1 MPRYQLSCRWLRRNF
16 AKERGRARVRDL
28 LSIRHVRMMRASTTA
43 GIAGLLLITATGSC
57 DVDPATCMSGACHPE
72 RTVNWLFRSDSP
84 EDVDVLF
91 VVDDSA
97 PLPAA
102 LPAAYPR
109 MARVLHD
116 LPSPPNAISP
126 GTAPPSVHVAF
137 IPASFAGGGSCAPT
151 ETRGSACGLT
161 GSDPFLST
169 IACGQRPNFAGS
181 MEDAFACLAD
191 FDVAPACGPPQ
202 LFAAIRRALASDSSN
217 GALSGFSRPGATLQ
231 VVIVASRDDASPD
244 GDDAASLA
252 AVLRA
257 AKPDPFQIV
266 VSVLGPSEACTSD
279 PALAAPA
286 PRLLALVRR
295 SDRAASTH
303 PSAVTRPRRRSCFS
317 GTSSRCC
324 SRRLAWRELG
334 TDPAQAGVRPAAPSR
349 SRRRK
354 RTVRWRVP
362 LCRAATSR
370 PRPAGASAPIRRCAP
385 RRCSSGSTTTP
396 DGAPNCRRSCR

>member
-1 MPRYQLSCRWLRRNF
+1 M
-16 AKERGRARVRDL
+16 

-286 PRLLALVRR
+286 PRLLALVQAFGSRGLYAPVCGN
-295 SDRAASTH
+295 SPEKALMLLGDQL
-303 PSAVTRPRRRSCFS
+303 AVL
-317 GTSSRCC
+317 
-324 SRRLAWRELG
+324 LAPPCLAGIRD
-334 TDPAQAGVRPAAPSR
+334 TDPAQAGVQPTCAVEEQTTQADGS
-349 SRRRK
+349 
-354 RTVRWRVP
+354 VA
-362 LCRAATSR
+362 RAALPSCDVA
-370 PRPAGASAPIRRCAP
+370 PAPCWRLSANPTLCPATLQLGVDHDAGWCSQLPAILQVSCIGCLDSADPACAAAN
-385 RRCSSGSTTTP
+385 RTP
-396 DGAPNCRRSCR
+396 PP